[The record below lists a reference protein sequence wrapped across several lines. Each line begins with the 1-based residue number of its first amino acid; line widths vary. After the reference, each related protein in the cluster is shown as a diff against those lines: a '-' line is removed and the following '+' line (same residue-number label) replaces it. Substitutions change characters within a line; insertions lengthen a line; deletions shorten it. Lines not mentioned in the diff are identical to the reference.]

1 MEVFILMVGVCA
13 CDLEADE
20 DEVGGGWQVV
30 VAGESGSERITIP
43 VHSSYYMYEP
53 RKTRSKPN
61 ASDHP
66 DRTVHLLR
74 TAETHLDHSSID
86 SNFLA

>member
-30 VAGESGSERITIP
+30 VEGESGSERITIP

-53 RKTRSKPN
+53 RKNRSKPN

-66 DRTVHLLR
+66 IEVLSPTDRGNSPGPLVHRL
-74 TAETHLDHSSID
+74 
-86 SNFLA
+86 